1 MYIFIYSNH
10 NINLRSSIANRIFLT
25 MLLIATIVCAY
36 RIIYMFFFFIWIIRN
51 TGATVRMR
59 GASFMLIVSL
69 CPSRWT
75 TRWCD
80 RYRWKKCARGKR
92 SSLLLDSRFAKKEK
106 KNKKIKIRNTYRL
119 GYSSKILAKHL
130 EDKEWTFWIGSEGTK
145 LYFRSTST
153 ISVHARRLRYYLSD
167 VGAAGI
173 RFHLFSSFFFF
184 L

>member
-25 MLLIATIVCAY
+25 MSLIATIVCAY
-36 RIIYMFFFFIWIIRN
+36 RIIYMLFLY
-51 TGATVRMR
+51 
-59 GASFMLIVSL
+59 ASFETQGQLCEWEVRRSCWWSLSLPLDERRADVTVIV
-69 CPSRWT
+69 
-75 TRWCD
+75 
-80 RYRWKKCARGKR
+80 GK
-92 SSLLLDSRFAKKEK
+92 SVHTANNPLLLDSRFAKKEK

-130 EDKEWTFWIGSEGTK
+130 EDEGWMFWIGSEGTK

-167 VGAAGI
+167 IGAAGI
-173 RFHLFSSFFFF
+173 RFHLFSSFSF